1 MIQKITDLLVYNL
14 FKLVPETKLA
24 ESIHFFIYDTIKI
37 FFLLFVMI
45 TLIGFLRSYVSEEKI
60 KKWLSG
66 RKLGTGNLLASL
78 FGAITPFCSCSSIP
92 FFISF
97 IKAGIPL
104 GVTFSFLVTS
114 PLVNEY
120 VAVIMWG
127 IFGWK
132 ITLMYIAAGILIGT
146 LSGLIL
152 GELKLEKHLMKGF
165 CNSCQP
171 DQCGCGPK
179 EQEKKLNLKQR
190 INFGLLES
198 KKVMGMI
205 WLYVIIGVAI
215 GAIAHGFIPN
225 ELVEKVIS
233 STGIFAV
240 PLAVI
245 IGIPLY
251 ANCAAIIP
259 IAVVMFEKGVPLGTA
274 LSFMMAT
281 AALSLP
287 EAIMLKRVMKVKLIA
302 IFFGVVGLSIIAIG
316 YIFNLLI

>member
-1 MIQKITDLLVYNL
+1 VIKKITDLLVYNL

-171 DQCGCGPK
+171 DQCGCEQQTPK
-179 EQEKKLNLKQR
+179 KKLNFKQR
-190 INFGLLES
+190 INFGLSES
-198 KKVMGMI
+198 KNVMGMI
-205 WLYVIIGVAI
+205 WLYVILGVAI
-215 GAIAHGFIPN
+215 GAATHGFIPN